1 MAIESKNLLV
11 WVKAMSR
18 GKGLPLDASE
28 VYETLAEAQTY
39 ASTSAIAYAGQIIK
53 AKLDDG
59 KYHIYI
65 LQPSTSGYTLEEVGS
80 EGSGSGGG
88 GGVDFTTDDT
98 LSLTNGVLSVN
109 TTSEIE
115 SDNTLPITSA
125 GVYATVG
132 NIEVLLKTI

>member
-28 VYETLAEAQTY
+28 VYETLAEAESY

-53 AKLDDG
+53 AKLEDG
-59 KYHIYI
+59 KYHVYI
-65 LQPSTSGYTLEEVGS
+65 LQPADSGYALEEIGS
-80 EGSGSGGG
+80 EGSGGI
-88 GGVDFTTDDT
+88 DFITDDT
-98 LSLTNGVLSVN
+98 LSLNNGVLSVN
-109 TTSEIE
+109 TTSEME